1 MADTFSSDTKAAI
14 VIIDDDGCLVESSS
28 PILFEH
34 GYRVHVATTSQQGIG
49 LIAEKKPELVLLS
62 FLLPETDVPALV
74 QQISSRF
81 PSTYI
86 AISTTRRAGKKAA
99 ELIKTG
105 AVECLFK
112 PFNSHDLVNRLDTLL
127 RIRELE
133 LSNKKLQSEHGRL
146 LDQLEACHQDIKQ
159 LFREKTE
166 SLRKANS
173 EIAQTEKLAALGY
186 LASGM
191 AHDIR
196 NPLNSI
202 SLFTQL
208 MRQSV
213 TDANQVD
220 FLGKI
225 IREVERIDSII
236 RTLLEGAR
244 HTRNPA
250 NVRLDQLI
258 DAALAIFTPQIEASK
273 IRLERHYQVALPPIK
288 ADAEE
293 LMQVFTTLFLNALD
307 EMPGGGCLRISIS
320 LEKGMVVARVGDSGK
335 GISEQALPRIFEPF
349 FTTKP
354 HGTGLG
360 LPAVKRITRLCGGSI
375 AVEKTTPD
383 GTMFRLEFPACAE
396 TA

>member
-14 VIIDDDGCLVESSS
+14 VIIDDDGCLVESVS
-28 PILFEH
+28 PILFQH

-62 FLLPETDVPALV
+62 FLLPETDVPTLV
-74 QQISSRF
+74 QQIRSRF

-86 AISTTRRAGKKAA
+86 AISTTRRAGKKAV

-105 AVECLFK
+105 AAECLFK

-133 LSNKKLQSEHGRL
+133 LSNKKLQTEYDQLH
-146 LDQLEACHQDIKQ
+146 DQLEACHQDNKQ

-225 IREVERIDSII
+225 IREVEKIDSII
-236 RTLLEGAR
+236 RTLLEGTR

-258 DAALAIFTPQIEASK
+258 DAALTIFSPQIETSK
-273 IRLERHYQVALPPIK
+273 IQLERHYQVALPPIK
-288 ADAEE
+288 ADTEE

-307 EMPGGGCLRISIS
+307 EMPGGGCLRISIGV
-320 LEKGMVVARVGDSGK
+320 EKGMVVARVGDSGK

-396 TA
+396 AA